1 VLVFNH
7 LVLTTYYLAVL
18 PTSLLFL
25 IILLGG
31 AVLTSVV
38 TEKLCVKHEMSEGL
52 SVVPV
57 RTDDLQTEKME
68 LGQLLPRIDYDLH

>member
-7 LVLTTYYLAVL
+7 LVLTTYYLAIL

-38 TEKLCVKHEMSEGL
+38 TEELCVKREMSEGL

-57 RTDDLQTEKME
+57 RTDDLQTEKVE